1 MSFLDEFFDKMLQRK
16 SVFKDKRYLSIDYI
30 PETLPHRENEIMKI
44 AGILVTILKG
54 NKPSNIFEYGPVGTG
69 KTAVTKLV
77 LRKLKEKSKS
87 LNLGFSYSYVNCR
100 FYRTNYRALIKV
112 AEDLGLRI
120 PKSGLPVDVI
130 FKMIIDKLE
139 EKYDLFTVVFDEV
152 DWLVKYSGDD
162 ILYQFTRLNGELKTS
177 AVSIIGI
184 TNDVRFREYLDA
196 RVLSSLSEE
205 VVIFQ
210 PYNQQQL
217 YDILLQRA
225 KLAFYQESIL
235 DEAIRY
241 TAAIAARDGDARRAI
256 DILRVAG
263 EIADRN
269 GDNVVTINHVK
280 RACDEVE
287 KNLIGEIV
295 MVLPPNQRLLLAAIV
310 FLSKKSN
317 GKLTTGRVK
326 KIYDLFAEKLG
337 RPTISLRRFN
347 DYISELETLGLIS
360 ASITSFGRYGRTRII
375 KLEVPIATLEEFLKK
390 DEINKE
396 LFSMAIPKQMLL
408 YQ

>member
-1 MSFLDEFFDKMLQRK
+1 MSFLDDFFDKMLQRK
-16 SVFKDKRYLSIDYI
+16 SVFREKRYLSIDYI
-30 PETLPHRENEIMKI
+30 PERLPHREDEIIKV
-44 AGILVTILKG
+44 AGILVNILKG
-54 NKPSNIFEYGPVGTG
+54 TKPSNIFEYGPVGTG

-77 LRKLKEKSKS
+77 LRKLKEKSKN
-87 LNLGFSYSYVNCR
+87 LNLQFSYSYVNCR
-100 FYRTNYRALIKV
+100 FYRTSYRALIKI
-112 AEDLGLRI
+112 AEDLKLKI

-130 FKMIIDKLE
+130 FKMVIDKLE
-139 EKYDLFTVVFDEV
+139 EKFDLFTVVFDEV
-152 DWLVKYSGDD
+152 DWLVKFSGDD
-162 ILYQFTRLNGELKTS
+162 ILYQFTRLNSELGSS

-217 YDILLQRA
+217 YDILSQRA
-225 KLAFYQESIL
+225 KLAFYEESIL

-241 TAAIAARDGDARRAI
+241 VAAIAARDGDARRAI

-269 GDNVVTINHVK
+269 AENIVTISHVK
-280 RACDEVE
+280 KACEEVE
-287 KNLIGEIV
+287 KNLVGEIV
-295 MVLPPNQRLLLAAIV
+295 MVLPPNQRLLLVSIV
-310 FLSKKSN
+310 YLSRKRD

-326 KIYDLFAEKLG
+326 RVFDFFAEKLG

-360 ASITSFGRYGRTRII
+360 ASIVSFGRYGRTRII
-375 KLEVPIATLEEFLKK
+375 KLEVPLDTIEEFLKK
-390 DEINKE
+390 DDIYNE
-396 LFSMAIPKQMLL
+396 LFSETIPRHVLS
-408 YQ
+408 

>member
-1 MSFLDEFFDKMLQRK
+1 MFRE
-16 SVFKDKRYLSIDYI
+16 KRYLSIDYI
-30 PETLPHRENEIMKI
+30 PERLPHREDEIIKV
-44 AGILVTILKG
+44 AGILVNILKG
-54 NKPSNIFEYGPVGTG
+54 TKPSNIFEYGPVGTG

-77 LRKLKEKSKS
+77 LRKLKEKSKN
-87 LNLGFSYSYVNCR
+87 LNLQFSYSYVNCR
-100 FYRTNYRALIKV
+100 FYRTSYRALIKI
-112 AEDLGLRI
+112 AEDLKLKI

-130 FKMIIDKLE
+130 FKMVIDKLE
-139 EKYDLFTVVFDEV
+139 EKFDLFTVVFDEV
-152 DWLVKYSGDD
+152 DWLVKFSGDD
-162 ILYQFTRLNGELKTS
+162 ILYQFTRLNSELGSS

-217 YDILLQRA
+217 YDILSQRA
-225 KLAFYQESIL
+225 KLAFYEESIL

-241 TAAIAARDGDARRAI
+241 VAAIAARDGDARRAI

-269 GDNVVTINHVK
+269 AENIVTISHVK
-280 RACDEVE
+280 KACEEVE
-287 KNLIGEIV
+287 KNLVGEIV
-295 MVLPPNQRLLLAAIV
+295 MVLPPNQRLLLVSIV
-310 FLSKKSN
+310 YLSRKRDS
-317 GKLTTGRVK
+317 KLTTGRVK
-326 KIYDLFAEKLG
+326 RVFDFFAEKLG

-360 ASITSFGRYGRTRII
+360 ASIVSFGRYGRTRII
-375 KLEVPIATLEEFLKK
+375 KLEVPLDTIEEFLKK
-390 DEINKE
+390 DDIYNE
-396 LFSMAIPKQMLL
+396 LFSETIPRHVLS
-408 YQ
+408 

>member
-1 MSFLDEFFDKMLQRK
+1 MSFLDDFFDKMLQRK
-16 SVFKDKRYLSIDYI
+16 SVFREKRYLSIDYI
-30 PETLPHRENEIMKI
+30 PERLPHREDEIIKV
-44 AGILVTILKG
+44 AGILVNILKG
-54 NKPSNIFEYGPVGTG
+54 TKPSNIFEYGPVGTG

-77 LRKLKEKSKS
+77 LRKLKEKSKN
-87 LNLGFSYSYVNCR
+87 LNLQFSYSYVNCR
-100 FYRTNYRALIKV
+100 FYRTSYRALIKI
-112 AEDLGLRI
+112 AEDLKLKI

-130 FKMIIDKLE
+130 FKMVIDKLE
-139 EKYDLFTVVFDEV
+139 EKFDLFTVVFDEV
-152 DWLVKYSGDD
+152 DWLVKFSGDD
-162 ILYQFTRLNGELKTS
+162 ILYQFTRLNSELGSS

-217 YDILLQRA
+217 YDILSQRA
-225 KLAFYQESIL
+225 KLAFYEESIL

-241 TAAIAARDGDARRAI
+241 VAAIAARDGDARRAI

-269 GDNVVTINHVK
+269 AENIVTISHVK
-280 RACDEVE
+280 KACEEVE
-287 KNLIGEIV
+287 KNLVGEIV
-295 MVLPPNQRLLLAAIV
+295 MVLPPNQRLLLVSIV
-310 FLSKKSN
+310 YLSRKRDS
-317 GKLTTGRVK
+317 KLTTGRVK
-326 KIYDLFAEKLG
+326 RVFDFFAEKLG

-360 ASITSFGRYGRTRII
+360 ASIVSFGRYGRTRII
-375 KLEVPIATLEEFLKK
+375 KLEVPLDTIEEFLKK
-390 DEINKE
+390 DDIYNE
-396 LFSMAIPKQMLL
+396 LFSETIPRHVLS
-408 YQ
+408 